1 MTRALSIDEG
11 ANASGRI
18 LLLSQNKV
26 FFTLLTPS
34 PFGILSS
41 GYCRVTS
48 ARYHAKYLRSS
59 SNCTTAK
66 TGKMGGD
73 LNLKKSWHPSLM
85 SNQKKVWEEE
95 QRALEERKKIEQI
108 RKERDQERQIE
119 ELQNLQEA
127 AGGKKRQARVD
138 WMYQG
143 PSSGQ
148 TGTTE
153 ESEAF
158 LLGKRRVDTLLQGK
172 EKENLQKS
180 AGQESFMALQNAN
193 TAKDTAAKIRDD
205 PLLAIKKQEQ
215 AAYEAMMSDPVKRRM
230 LLKAAGREEESERE
244 HKRRKHHH
252 HSSRHRDRDRDYDS
266 ERRSRHRSSKDDER
280 EKSTRSRYRERSQS
294 PRRPRSAS
302 PDSRSHRRSSPR
314 RNRRSGSREPR
325 ERSRSPYR
333 EREAQKTIHKA
344 RSWHDSKR
352 KDYSRSRSPP
362 RRRSSPTQIDDKAA
376 RLAAMQVDA
385 SELDVQ
391 RQRRLQEIAE
401 RERQAV
407 EMDEKARARN
417 ARLGGGRADFVNGFQ
432 KRAGDLSLS
441 ERMGRQAHSTGRDG
455 E

>member
-1 MTRALSIDEG
+1 
-11 ANASGRI
+11 
-18 LLLSQNKV
+18 
-26 FFTLLTPS
+26 
-34 PFGILSS
+34 
-41 GYCRVTS
+41 
-48 ARYHAKYLRSS
+48 
-59 SNCTTAK
+59 
-66 TGKMGGD
+66 
-73 LNLKKSWHPSLM
+73 M

-172 EKENLQKS
+172 EKESLQKS
-180 AGQESFMALQNAN
+180 AGQDSFMTVQNAN
-193 TAKDTAAKIRDD
+193 TVKDTAAKIRDD

-215 AAYEAMMSDPVKRRM
+215 AAYEAMMNDPVKRRM
-230 LLKAAGREEESERE
+230 LMKAAGKEETPERE

-252 HSSRHRDRDRDYDS
+252 HSSRHRDRDRDS
-266 ERRSRHRSSKDDER
+266 ERHSQYRSSRDDER
-280 EKSTRSRYRERSQS
+280 EKSSRSRYRERSYS
-294 PRRPRSAS
+294 PRHTRSVS
-302 PDSRSHRRSSPR
+302 PKRRSHRQNSPRSHRRS
-314 RNRRSGSREPR
+314 RSRDSR

-333 EREAQKTIHKA
+333 EQSPQRSIHKA
-344 RSWHDSKR
+344 RSWHSSRRRDL
-352 KDYSRSRSPP
+352 SRSRSPP
-362 RRRSSPTQIDDKAA
+362 RRQPSPPQADDKAA
-376 RLAAMQVDA
+376 RLAAMQQDA

-391 RQRRLQEIAE
+391 RQRRLKELAE
-401 RERQAV
+401 REQQV
-407 EMDEKARARN
+407 IDTDEKARARN
-417 ARLGGGRADFVNGFQ
+417 ARVGGGRADFVNGFH

-441 ERMGRQAHSTGRDG
+441 ERMGRQRYQSGPED

>member
-1 MTRALSIDEG
+1 
-11 ANASGRI
+11 
-18 LLLSQNKV
+18 
-26 FFTLLTPS
+26 
-34 PFGILSS
+34 
-41 GYCRVTS
+41 
-48 ARYHAKYLRSS
+48 
-59 SNCTTAK
+59 
-66 TGKMGGD
+66 MGGD

-172 EKENLQKS
+172 EKETLQKS
-180 AGQESFMALQNAN
+180 AGQESFMAVQNAN

-215 AAYEAMMSDPVKRRM
+215 AAYEAMMNDPVKRRM
-230 LLKAAGREEESERE
+230 LLKAAGKEEEPDRE

-252 HSSRHRDRDRDYDS
+252 HSSRHRDRDRDRDS
-266 ERRSRHRSSKDDER
+266 ERRSRHRSSRDHDR
-280 EKSTRSRYRERSQS
+280 EKSTRSRYRDRSQS
-294 PRRPRSAS
+294 PRHPRSAS
-302 PDSRSHRRSSPR
+302 PDSRPHRRSPPPKY
-314 RNRRSGSREPR
+314 RRSDSRESR

-333 EREAQKTIHKA
+333 EREYQRTIHKA
-344 RSWHDSKR
+344 RSWHDSKQ
-352 KDYSRSRSPP
+352 KDPSRSISPP
-362 RRRSSPTQIDDKAA
+362 RRRPSPPQTDEKAA
-376 RLAAMQVDA
+376 RLAAMQIDA

-401 RERQAV
+401 REQQAV
-407 EMDEKARARN
+407 EQDEKARARN
-417 ARLGGGRADFVNGFQ
+417 ARLGDGRADFVNGFH
-432 KRAGDLSLS
+432 KRAGNLSLS
-441 ERMGRQAHSTGRDG
+441 ERMGRQGLASGRDA

>member
-1 MTRALSIDEG
+1 
-11 ANASGRI
+11 
-18 LLLSQNKV
+18 
-26 FFTLLTPS
+26 
-34 PFGILSS
+34 
-41 GYCRVTS
+41 
-48 ARYHAKYLRSS
+48 
-59 SNCTTAK
+59 
-66 TGKMGGD
+66 MGGD

-180 AGQESFMALQNAN
+180 AGQESFMAVQNAN

-215 AAYEAMMSDPVKRRM
+215 AAYEAMMNDPVKRRM
-230 LLKAAGREEESERE
+230 LLKAAGKEEEPDRE

-252 HSSRHRDRDRDYDS
+252 HSSRHRDRDRDRDS
-266 ERRSRHRSSKDDER
+266 ERRSRHRSSRDDDR
-280 EKSTRSRYRERSQS
+280 EKSTRSRYRDRSQS
-294 PRRPRSAS
+294 PRHPRSAS
-302 PDSRSHRRSSPR
+302 PDSRPHRRSPPPKH
-314 RNRRSGSREPR
+314 RRSDSRESR

-333 EREAQKTIHKA
+333 ERGYQRTIHKA
-344 RSWHDSKR
+344 RSWHNSKQ
-352 KDYSRSRSPP
+352 KDPSRSISPLRRRPSPP
-362 RRRSSPTQIDDKAA
+362 QTDEKAA

-401 RERQAV
+401 REQQAV
-407 EMDEKARARN
+407 ELDEKARARN
-417 ARLGGGRADFVNGFQ
+417 AQLGDGRADFVNGFH
-432 KRAGDLSLS
+432 KRAGNLSLS
-441 ERMGRQAHSTGRDG
+441 ERMGRQGLASGRDG